1 MTPSEQ
7 RIINALSHGFSG
19 FLRRRRALKH
29 FARYPLLDTLAGRDP
44 TDAPPEHLAHELQ
57 LVARDDPAAA
67 IARLKSHEDG
77 LSAREAAARLA
88 RSGPNEVEHE
98 KPLSWWLHLWH
109 CYKNPFNLLLTV
121 LAVVS
126 YLSADAKATTV
137 IGVMVGLSTLI
148 RFVQEGRSHRAAE
161 ALKAMVSNTAT
172 VIRRDSGAKGS
183 DARAPPRR
191 LEIPI
196 RKLAPGDLVALSAGD
211 MIPADCRV
219 LTARDLFI
227 AQAAMTG
234 ESLPVEKFAERRGDA
249 QGPLEQ
255 SNLVFM
261 GTNVVSGSATA
272 LVVATGSRTYFG
284 TLASK
289 VTATDPAPNAF
300 QAGVNSVSWLLI
312 RFALV
317 MVPIVL
323 LVNGFTKGNWTEAFL
338 FALSVAVGLTPE
350 MLPMIVTSTLAKGAV
365 LLSRKKVVVKRLDAI
380 QNFGAMDVLCTDKT
394 GTLTQDKIALA
405 RKCDVFGQPSDEVLN
420 FAFLNSYYQTG
431 LKNLL
436 DRAVL
441 ERVELATELKLKQ
454 DYRKIDEIPFDFERR
469 RMSVVVSERDD
480 HHELICKGAVEEV
493 MAVCTHVRVEAGEDL
508 KEAPLDAAM
517 LARVQQVTCDLNE
530 EGLRVVAVAMKELPT
545 SQATYSIADEAGLT
559 LIGYIAFLDPPKE
572 SAAPALQALAAHGIR
587 VLVLTGD
594 NGLVTASVCRHVGLP
609 ADRVLLGAQVESMK
623 DEALALAVEQHRIF
637 AKLTPLH
644 KERIVRALRSNGHV
658 VGFMGDGINDAPALR
673 AADIGI
679 SVDSAVDIAK
689 EAADIILLDKSLMVL
704 DEGVVEGRTT
714 FCNMLKY
721 IRMTASSNFGN
732 VFSVLVASAFL
743 PFLPML
749 PLQLL
754 TQNLLY
760 DISQTGIPFD
770 NVDAELVTKPLK
782 WNPGDIGRFML
793 FFGPISSVFDI
804 TTFGLMWWVFDANTV
819 GEQRLFQ
826 SGWFVVGL
834 LTQTLVV
841 HMIRTPKL
849 PLIESRAAVPLT
861 AMTLMIMAVGIF
873 LPMGPLAE
881 YFKLQALPLAYFPW
895 LVGILLGYCLL
906 TTVMKRYYIRRFGW
920 Q

>member
-1 MTPSEQ
+1 M
-7 RIINALSHGFSG
+7 INVLTHGFSG

-29 FARYPLLDTLAGRDP
+29 FGRHPLLDSLGGHGPREDL
-44 TDAPPEHLAHELQ
+44 PEHLASDLL

-67 IARLKSHEDG
+67 IARLESHDEG
-77 LSAREAAARLA
+77 LSAAEAAERLA
-88 RSGPNEVEHE
+88 RCGPNEVAHE
-98 KPLSWWLHLWH
+98 KPLSWWLHLWR
-109 CYKNPFNLLLTV
+109 CYQNPFNLLLTV

-126 YLSADAKATTV
+126 YLSADAKATLV
-137 IGVMVGLSTLI
+137 IGAMVGLSTLI

-161 ALKAMVSNTAT
+161 SLKAMVSNTAS
-172 VIRRDSGAKGS
+172 VIRSEPGTQTPDKREPAK
-183 DARAPPRR
+183 PI
-191 LEIPI
+191 EIPL
-196 RKLAPGDLVALSAGD
+196 RSLVRGDLVALSAGD

-219 LTARDLFI
+219 LGARDLFI

-234 ESLPVEKFAERRGDA
+234 ESLPVEKFADQRGA
-249 QGPLEQ
+249 AAGPLDQ

-261 GTNVVSGSATA
+261 GTNVISGSATA
-272 LVVATGSRTYFG
+272 LVVATGNRTYFG
-284 TLASK
+284 TLAAK
-289 VTATDPAPNAF
+289 VIETDPAPTAF
-300 QAGVNSVSWLLI
+300 QTGVNSVSWLLI

-323 LVNGFTKGNWTEAFL
+323 LVNGYTKGNWAEAFL

-350 MLPMIVTSTLAKGAV
+350 MLPMVVTSTLAKGAV
-365 LLSRKKVVVKRLDAI
+365 RLSRKKVVVKRLDAI
-380 QNFGAMDVLCTDKT
+380 QNFGAMDLLCTDKT

-405 RKCDVFGQPSDEVLN
+405 KKADVFGKSSDEVLN

-436 DRAVL
+436 DHAVL
-441 ERVELATELKLKQ
+441 AHVELATELKLRE
-454 DYRKIDEIPFDFERR
+454 DYRKVDEIPFDFERR
-469 RMSVVVSERDD
+469 RMSVVVSERDE

-493 MAVCTHVRVEAGEDL
+493 LAVCTRVRLESGADP

-517 LARVQQVTCDLNE
+517 LARVQQVTRELNR
-530 EGLRVVAVAMKELPT
+530 EGLRVVAVAMKELPP
-545 SQATYSIADEAGLT
+545 SQTTYSVADEADLT

-572 SAAPALQALAAHGIR
+572 SAAPALKALAAHG
-587 VLVLTGD
+587 VAVKVLTGD
-594 NGLVTASVCRHVGLP
+594 NEVVTTRVCGQVGLS
-609 ADRVLLGAQVESMK
+609 ADKALLGPQLEGMSDA
-623 DEALALAVEQHRIF
+623 ALALAVEQYQVF
-637 AKLTPLH
+637 AKLSPFH
-644 KERIVRALRSNGHV
+644 KERIVRALRANGHV

-689 EAADIILLDKSLMVL
+689 EAADIILLEKSLVVL
-704 DEGVVEGRTT
+704 DEGVLEGRTT

-770 NVDAELVTKPLK
+770 NVDAELVSKPLQ
-782 WNPGDIGRFML
+782 WNPKDIGRFMI
-793 FFGPISSVFDI
+793 FFGPISSIFDI
-804 TTFGLMWWVFDANTV
+804 TTFAVMWWVFGANTV
-819 GEQRLFQ
+819 ALQSLFQ

-849 PLIESRAAVPLT
+849 PFIESRAATSLT
-861 AMTLMIMAVGIF
+861 VMTLAIMAVGIF
-873 LPMGPLAE
+873 LPMGPLGG

-906 TTVMKRYYIRRFGW
+906 TTVMKRYYIRKFGW